1 MVLKT
6 CRIESDDIIMTL
18 TDQNGRPSEI
28 EDNWN
33 YLVVNRND
41 TLSVKPRTRKYVKRF
56 VFLSL
61 RRNSCYK
68 FWKKILNAATK
79 TGLDAVKIASKKE
92 AHKTAE
98 AVEKFIGHKTAEKIV
113 KAKPVSEEN
122 LRNVEEIVIPS
133 EKGQKLSELRQ
144 VLKNRAL

>member
-33 YLVVNRND
+33 YLVINRND

-68 FWKKILNAATK
+68 FWKKKLNAPTK
-79 TGLDAVKIASKKE
+79 AGLDAVKIAS
-92 AHKTAE
+92 
-98 AVEKFIGHKTAEKIV
+98 
-113 KAKPVSEEN
+113 
-122 LRNVEEIVIPS
+122 NV
-133 EKGQKLSELRQ
+133 
-144 VLKNRAL
+144 